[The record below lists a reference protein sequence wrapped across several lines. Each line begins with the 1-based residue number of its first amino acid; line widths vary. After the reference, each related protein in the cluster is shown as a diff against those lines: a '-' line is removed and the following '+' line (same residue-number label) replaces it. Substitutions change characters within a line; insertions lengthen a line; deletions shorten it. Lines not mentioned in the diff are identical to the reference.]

1 MEIKDLTQDTIEK
14 ISFPDEDEIESEIDR
29 VFLSL
34 FALEN
39 YFLDIGMDPNDV
51 FDSMAYACVQ
61 RFCINSEDLEFA
73 RQRILGFLE
82 EGLEMSMEEKK
93 KLDET
98 SHIHQADFFSIFLE
112 TDGKTT
118 FQ

>member
-29 VFLSL
+29 VFLGL
-34 FALEN
+34 FALED
-39 YFLDIGMDPNDV
+39 YFLDIGLDSKDV
-51 FDSMAYACVQ
+51 YESMAY
-61 RFCINSEDLEFA
+61 FCMQKFCMNSEDLEFA
-73 RQRILGFLE
+73 RQRIMNFLE
-82 EGLEMSMEEKK
+82 EGLERSVEEKK

-112 TDGKTT
+112 KDGKPT